1 MGRQL
6 SKKTV
11 VERLLD
17 FGFSNDEAE
26 IYFFLLRTGSC
37 PASLISRRLR
47 FNRVKAYRI
56 LKALEEKGAVGAII
70 GRPTKFVAT
79 PLEKMTDQLLEE
91 KKKTILEMEESRDE
105 MVEYWR
111 KIQTGVETLEEPRFR
126 ILQGRKQIYDFLIR
140 MFERAE
146 TEISILTTRNDLQ
159 RFSFYGVSDPL
170 ESGNLAK
177 RLLTQVDRHGIETIE
192 NLLDFAEVRHIPL
205 TTAMRLVIVDG
216 SEVLN
221 TFAMEDSMSMTTQRD
236 IGLWTNAHNYVES
249 MKIFFS
255 SLWSAAPDARQV
267 SEAVKAGKVPQRI
280 RIIGTLQEYNE
291 TYKAMMESS
300 KEEASIIEKDISRI
314 PLSIRDVQGIMDR
327 GVKIE
332 ILTQV
337 DASSIAYTS
346 QLAKY
351 AQVRHQQTYMPEL
364 QLLVVDQRE
373 LLARV
378 PHLKTYGYT
387 TWSNLEPHVQTMM
400 QIFRDK
406 WANSVP
412 ATEILPKLATEQKLL
427 EGLRLAE
434 KSLQALD
441 WITEVPGQLAT
452 TTGTNISFTLVAKH
466 KERPLNPVAL
476 DLLVEEDALGQIVEL
491 KAKARS
497 VGASLQILASTRPF
511 YKEESKL
518 ADLYG
523 ITLIYAIDPNDLAT
537 KIVNEAKRVLEGP
550 I

>member
-11 VERLLD
+11 VEKLLD

-26 IYFFLLRTGSC
+26 IYFFLLRTGPC

-79 PLEKMTDQLLEE
+79 PLEKMTEQLLEE

-105 MVEYWR
+105 IVEYWR
-111 KIQTGVETLEEPRFR
+111 KIQTGVEALEEPRFR

-146 TEISILTTRNDLQ
+146 TEICILTTRNDLQ

-192 NLLDFAEVRHIPL
+192 DLLDFAEVRHIPL

-249 MKIFFS
+249 MKVFFS

-280 RIIGTLQEYNE
+280 SIIGTLQEYNE
-291 TYKAMMESS
+291 TYKAMIESS
-300 KEEASIIEKDISRI
+300 KEEAIIIEKDISRT
-314 PLSIRDVQGIMDR
+314 PLSIRDMQEIMGR
-327 GVKIE
+327 GVKVKF
-332 ILTQV
+332 LTQV
-337 DASSIAYTS
+337 DLSSIADVS
-346 QLAKY
+346 LLARY
-351 AQVRHQQTYMPEL
+351 AEVRHRTDMPEL

-373 LLARV
+373 VLVRV

-387 TWSNLEPHVQTMM
+387 TWSNLEPHVETMM

-406 WANSVP
+406 WTNSVP

-434 KSLQALD
+434 KSLQASD

-452 TTGTNISFTLVAKH
+452 TTGSKISFTLVAKH
-466 KERPLNPVAL
+466 KERPLKPLTL

-497 VGASLQILASTRPF
+497 VGASSQILASTRPF

-523 ITLIYAIDPNDLAT
+523 ITLIYAIDPDDLAT
-537 KIVNEAKRVLEGP
+537 KIANEAKRVLEGP

>member
-1 MGRQL
+1 MPE
-6 SKKTV
+6 KTV
-11 VERLLD
+11 IDRLMD
-17 FGFSNDEAE
+17 FGFSRDEAG
-26 IYFFLLRTGSC
+26 IYLELLKTGPCS
-37 PASLISRRLR
+37 ASVVSRKLRL
-47 FNRVKAYRI
+47 NRVKTYRI
-56 LKALEEKGAVGAII
+56 IKALEEKGAVEAIM
-70 GRPTKFVAT
+70 GRPTRFVAT
-79 PLEKMTDQLLEE
+79 SLEKMTNQLLEE
-91 KKKTILEMEESRDE
+91 ERKRILEMEADREE
-105 MVEYWR
+105 VIEYWS
-111 KIQTGVETLEEPRFR
+111 KMQTSLEPLEEPRFR

-146 TEISILTTRNDLQ
+146 TEISIMTTRNDLQ

-249 MKIFFS
+249 MKVFFS

-267 SEAVKAGKVPQRI
+267 SEAVKAGKVPKRI

-291 TYKAMMESS
+291 TYRAMVESS
-300 KEEASIIEKDISRI
+300 KEEARIIEKDVSRI
-314 PLSIRDVQGIMDR
+314 PLSIRDMQGIMGR

-332 ILTQV
+332 VLTQV
-337 DASSIAYTS
+337 DASSIAYAS

-373 LLARV
+373 VLLRV

-406 WANSVP
+406 WTNSVP
-412 ATEILPKLATEQKLL
+412 AAEILPKLATEQKLL
-427 EGLRLAE
+427 EGLRFAE

-452 TTGTNISFTLVAKH
+452 TTGTKILFTLVAKH
-466 KERPLNPVAL
+466 KERPLKPLAL

-497 VGASLQILASTRPF
+497 VGASPQILASTRPF

-523 ITLIYAIDPNDLAT
+523 ITLIYAIDPDDLAT
-537 KIVNEAKRVLEGP
+537 KIVNEARRVLEGP